1 MKNLSFSLFKLVSIV
16 AILLLMFVILI
27 PFNLINMEQAQR
39 IAKWKSVYENIKYS
53 FSLVKLHEGTIIP
66 SQDEAEKVVNEE
78 YIMFRLFPF
87 LNLESDE
94 RIKPYK
100 YGYRKMN
107 GSPVIKN
114 SQFYF
119 DKFVKRKDG
128 TIIGIKENNI
138 ELKNENQPLYFM
150 FVDINGKQKPNRIGQ
165 DIFIINI
172 FKDSIHAMGK
182 GKTNADLKANCSPIS
197 SGLYCSEYYL
207 LGGRF

>member
-1 MKNLSFSLFKLVSIV
+1 MKNLSFSLFKLLSIV

-66 SQDEAEKVVNEE
+66 SAEESEKVVNEE
-78 YIMFRLFPF
+78 YIMFRLFPY
-87 LNLESDE
+87 LNLESNE
-94 RIKPYK
+94 IIKPYK

-128 TIIGIKENNI
+128 TIIGLKENNI
-138 ELKNENQPLYFM
+138 EAKNENQPLYFM

-172 FKDSIHAMGK
+172 FKDSINAMGK
-182 GKTNADLKANCSPIS
+182 GKTHSALKANCSPIS